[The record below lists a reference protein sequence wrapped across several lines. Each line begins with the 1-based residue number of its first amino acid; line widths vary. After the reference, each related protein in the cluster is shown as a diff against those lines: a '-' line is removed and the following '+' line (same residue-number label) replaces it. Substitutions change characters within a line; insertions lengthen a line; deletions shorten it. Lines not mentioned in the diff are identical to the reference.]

1 MGLYLGGQL
10 VSPVIVKKIPQS
22 KYGLTADSVFGDLV
36 DGEIQDATQHFVWDL
51 SGVKTVRDFQFDQFF
66 FVRFPELISLIDG
79 AVIPDLETVGSYGFK
94 YALRET
100 AIKSL
105 YIGKESAVTYEGAF
119 SGICNA
125 CRQLNT
131 VKINI
136 QNIAPYSFEY
146 AFTDSDR
153 LVELN
158 LDSVVRVE
166 NYGFIGALQGCNSL
180 KSISCPNL
188 EYIGY
193 SGMDKLGV
201 NSGSVV
207 ASIET
212 VSFPKLTTVETYGL
226 REAFRRSMIK
236 GDVEFPKLTT
246 IAARGIRVC
255 FADCS
260 FYRYNL
266 LMPELTYVGDY
277 GMEQTCWNS
286 YIELINF
293 NKLEHIGPSGLQRT
307 FDSCQYLQSEITF
320 PALHTTDASAFNRT
334 FNNTP
339 ITKIFFPSLVNINTT
354 TFTGGGGA
362 SHYTFI
368 GCDLLTEIHFRAD
381 AQATVESLEGYADKW
396 GATNAVIYFD
406 L

>member
-10 VSPVIVKKIPQS
+10 VSPVIVKEVPQS
-22 KYGLTADSVFGDLV
+22 KYGLTVDSIFGDLV
-36 DGEIQDATQHFVWDL
+36 DGEIQDVIQHFVWDL

-66 FVRFPELISLIDG
+66 FVRFPELILLIDG
-79 AVIPDLETVGSYGFK
+79 AVIPDLETVGPYGFK
-94 YALRET
+94 YALRDT
-100 AIKSL
+100 SIKSL
-105 YIGKESAVTYEGAF
+105 YIGKESAILSEGAF
-119 SGICNA
+119 SGVCNG

-136 QNIAPYSFEY
+136 QNIATNSFEY
-146 AFTDSDR
+146 AFTTCDA

-166 NYGFIGALQGCNSL
+166 DYGFIGALQRCSSL
-180 KSISCPNL
+180 RTMSCPNL

-193 SGMDKLGV
+193 SGMDKLAY
-201 NSGSVV
+201 SSVG
-207 ASIET
+207 AGIET

-226 REAFRRSMIK
+226 REAFRKCPIK

-255 FADCS
+255 FADNT
-260 FYRYNL
+260 FNRYNL
-266 LMPELTYVGDY
+266 LMPELTYIGDY

-286 YIELINF
+286 RVELINF

-307 FDSCQYLQSEITF
+307 FDSCSYLQSEITF

-368 GCDLLTEIHFRAD
+368 GCNSLTEIHFRAD
-381 AQATVESLEGYADKW
+381 AQATVELLEGYADKW
-396 GATNAVIYFD
+396 GATNATIYFD